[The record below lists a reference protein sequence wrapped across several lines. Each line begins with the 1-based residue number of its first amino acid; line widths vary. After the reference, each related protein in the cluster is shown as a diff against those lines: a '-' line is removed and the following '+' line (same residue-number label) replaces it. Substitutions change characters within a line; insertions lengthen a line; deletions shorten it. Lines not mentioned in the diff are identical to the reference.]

1 MTFSDFD
8 LLSSRPNIF
17 IFGRTSKKKN
27 CGAIFTIIIFV
38 LSSIAAYFLSI
49 KYRTENKY
57 SISYT
62 NYKNDKENIPSLKN
76 PDYWEKNV
84 EFNYH
89 SEKYNYSSKKYETF
103 TSDNKFS
110 IKLWSRTNN
119 SFIEQNSKKIIPI
132 E

>member
-62 NYKNDKENIPSLKN
+62 NYKNDLENIPSLKN

-89 SEKYNYSSKKYETF
+89 LEKYNNSSKKYENYPSEKT
-103 TSDNKFS
+103 
-110 IKLWSRTNN
+110 IKL
-119 SFIEQNSKKIIPI
+119 IC
-132 E
+132 